1 MKQLQLHEEKSDLGN
16 VQYFFCI
23 SYFAA
28 FVERFCRLRGNL
40 FFYFKGKD
48 AVSFQFLK
56 VESWCKATCLPSQ
69 KPIRRKRQ
77 AI

>member
-1 MKQLQLHEEKSDLGN
+1 MEQLQLHEEKKLFRN
-16 VQYFFCI
+16 FFFCI

-48 AVSFQFLK
+48 AVSFQF
-56 VESWCKATCLPSQ
+56 
-69 KPIRRKRQ
+69 
-77 AI
+77 